1 MINYPNKK
9 VVSNLNL
16 TKEEREVK
24 TKEKKILSAANRGM
38 DFEHAVNSSNTYY
51 DDCQRAIITKRPT
64 PIRVVK
70 VDYAHNAR
78 IVDAYFEKQSTTDYN
93 GVYKG
98 KYIDFECKE
107 TKSKTALTF
116 NNISLHQ
123 INHLKK
129 VLHHGGIAFFLIY
142 FVELNEVYLL
152 DAQYVIEAYEHKEI
166 RKSLSLTYIKENGHL
181 VEQGFIP
188 RLKYLDVVD
197 EVYFNEKKD
206 F

>member
-9 VVSNLNL
+9 KVSL
-16 TKEEREVK
+16 TQEEKEVI
-24 TKEKKILSAANRGM
+24 TKDKKMFSAANRGM

-51 DDCQRAIITKRPT
+51 DDNKIAIITKRPT

-98 KYIDFECKE
+98 RYLDFECKE
-107 TKSKTALTF
+107 TKSQSSLTF
-116 NNISLHQ
+116 NNISSHQ
-123 INHLKK
+123 INHLQK
-129 VLHHGGIAFFLIY
+129 VIDHGGIAFFLIY
-142 FVELNEVYLL
+142 FVTLNEIYLL
-152 DAQYVIEAYEHKEI
+152 DAKVVIDAYHHKEI
-166 RKSLSLTYIKENGHL
+166 RKSLSLTTIREKGHL

-197 EVYFNEKKD
+197 KVYFNEENK
-206 F
+206 